1 MTDKYY
7 WNQTLA
13 EVTVNIYLE
22 DGLAAKQ
29 LKVDMGGKKMSVK
42 KKTGEVICEGE
53 WFAPIKTDD
62 SLWAIESDKSGR
74 LL

>member
-1 MTDKYY
+1 MTEKYY
-7 WNQTLA
+7 WTQSLA
-13 EVTVNIYLE
+13 EVTVNIFLE

-29 LKVDMGGKKMSVK
+29 LNVNMAGKKLSVK
-42 KKTGEVICEGE
+42 KKTGEVIVEGE